1 MPLYIMVD
9 ENSEVSLSLE
19 NVDNYES
26 RKGTH
31 FTLKWSY
38 FTIWRALLMWP
49 TKFYY
54 LNAFIYHGL

>member
-31 FTLKWSY
+31 FTLKGSY
-38 FTIWRALLMWP
+38 FTIL
-49 TKFYY
+49 
-54 LNAFIYHGL
+54 YHIEGPIDVAY